1 LAFKIHNLRFSELI
15 RRFRLGNTCAHVE
28 LVIVAVE
35 VVEDLAFVIVGGS
48 TDFGYLQIDLLKI
61 DRHQITFLNAYR
73 ELDAVFVFDF
83 VLFESLV
90 QIAQR

>member
-1 LAFKIHNLRFSELI
+1 MAFKIHNLRFSELFC
-15 RRFRLGNTCAHVE
+15 RFRLGNTCAHVE
-28 LVIVAVE
+28 LVIVAFE
-35 VVEDLAFVIVGGS
+35 VVKDLAFVIVGGS
-48 TDFGYLQIDLLKI
+48 ADFGYLQIDLLKI
-61 DRHQITFLNAYR
+61 DRQKITLFNTHR

>member
-1 LAFKIHNLRFSELI
+1 MRFSELVSS
-15 RRFRLGNTCAHVE
+15 FRLGNTCAHVE

-48 TDFGYLQIDLLKI
+48 ADFGYLQIDLLKT
-61 DRHQITFLNAYR
+61 DEHKITFFNEYC

-90 QIAQR
+90 QIAKR